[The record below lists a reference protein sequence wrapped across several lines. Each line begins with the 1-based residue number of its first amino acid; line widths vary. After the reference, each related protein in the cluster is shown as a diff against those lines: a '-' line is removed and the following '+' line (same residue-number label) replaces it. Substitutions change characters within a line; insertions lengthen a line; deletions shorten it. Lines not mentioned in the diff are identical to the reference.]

1 MSLISD
7 KKSVL
12 DSVVSINSLSD
23 SLSTLN
29 NLDFLDSFNPDVDLN
44 TKDIIPFFVSLLT
57 TLQGVENTK
66 KLISD
71 IIVKHTNEFN
81 IIIKE
86 QLKNQVLNISNNKLL
101 DANIKIKINIS
112 QIDPNGNLKIRDSN
126 NIIFTESKKAG
137 GQIYNSII
145 NFLDNNI
152 ASDTFYNYAFDGKD
166 VILTPIIGGDTQIS
180 LLNKIIDD
188 TNFISSKIVVSEVLQ
203 LLFGSNYKLM
213 GSTQNQ
219 ILKNE
224 TTNLILNKIIDS
236 EDINNDIFNLDD
248 NDLSNLQ
255 ASIDKAN
262 KGNLIDVNCSYG
274 EVTFSKDEINNI
286 INSTNPIDSIS
297 TSLNNNIND
306 SDINIKYSDD
316 SSKQKRQVFLNNNKN
331 LSKFKDKSA
340 MQSKLT
346 SDIVKATSFIIV
358 KNAILSPQF
367 LIVQNIAECYI
378 KDTAT
383 SLFPNNEL
391 DVIKNNKNMIIC
403 VIKALKNKF
412 TTLIYNELI
421 KLIKKKIL
429 PVVTSIVAEKLK
441 AYTSQLTS
449 LVGF

>member
-1 MSLISD
+1 MTLISD

-44 TKDIIPFFVSLLT
+44 TKDIVPFFVSLLT

-101 DANIKIKINIS
+101 DTNIKIKINIS

-126 NIIFTESKKAG
+126 NIIFTESKKTG
-137 GQIYNSII
+137 GQIYNSIV

-188 TNFISSKIVVSEVLQ
+188 TNFISSKIIVSEVLQ

-236 EDINNDIFNLDD
+236 EDINNEIFNLND
-248 NDLSNLQ
+248 NDLKNLQ
-255 ASIDKAN
+255 ASIEKAN
-262 KGNLIDVNCSYG
+262 KGNLIDVDCSYG
-274 EVTFSKDEINNI
+274 EVTLSKDEINNI

-306 SDINIKYSDD
+306 SDNNVKYSDD
-316 SSKQKRQVFLNNNKN
+316 SSKQKRQEFLNNSKS
-331 LSKFKDKSA
+331 LSRFKDKSA

-346 SDIVKATSFIIV
+346 SDIIKATSFIIV

-391 DVIKNNKNMIIC
+391 DVIKNNKNTIIC

-429 PVVTSIVAEKLK
+429 PVVTSIVAEKIK
-441 AYTSQLTS
+441 SYTSQLTS

>member
-44 TKDIIPFFVSLLT
+44 TKDIVPFFVSLLT

-101 DANIKIKINIS
+101 DTNIKIKINIS

-126 NIIFTESKKAG
+126 NIIFTESKKTG
-137 GQIYNSII
+137 GQIYNSIV

-188 TNFISSKIVVSEVLQ
+188 TNFISSKIIVSEVLQ

-236 EDINNDIFNLDD
+236 EDINNEIFNLND
-248 NDLSNLQ
+248 NDLKNLQ
-255 ASIDKAN
+255 ASIEKAN
-262 KGNLIDVNCSYG
+262 KGNLIDVDCSYG
-274 EVTFSKDEINNI
+274 EVTLSKDEINNI

-306 SDINIKYSDD
+306 SDNNVKYSDD
-316 SSKQKRQVFLNNNKN
+316 SSKQKRQEFLNNSKT
-331 LSKFKDKSA
+331 LSRFKDKSA

-346 SDIVKATSFIIV
+346 SDIIKATSFIIV

-391 DVIKNNKNMIIC
+391 DVIKNNKNTIIC

-441 AYTSQLTS
+441 SYTSQLTS

>member
-44 TKDIIPFFVSLLT
+44 TKDIVPFFVSLLT

-101 DANIKIKINIS
+101 DTNIKIKINIS

-126 NIIFTESKKAG
+126 NIIFTESKKTG
-137 GQIYNSII
+137 GQIYNSIV

-188 TNFISSKIVVSEVLQ
+188 TNFISSKIIVSEVLQ

-236 EDINNDIFNLDD
+236 EDINNEIFNLND
-248 NDLSNLQ
+248 NDLKNLQ
-255 ASIDKAN
+255 ASIEKAN
-262 KGNLIDVNCSYG
+262 KGNLIDVDCSYG
-274 EVTFSKDEINNI
+274 EVTLSKDEINNI

-306 SDINIKYSDD
+306 SDNNVKYSDD
-316 SSKQKRQVFLNNNKN
+316 SSKQKRQEFLNNSKT
-331 LSKFKDKSA
+331 LSRFKDKSA

-346 SDIVKATSFIIV
+346 SDIIKATSFIIV

-391 DVIKNNKNMIIC
+391 DVIKNNKNTIIC